1 MLHNFRTFSSVSSKE
16 VKLPFQ
22 IKNVHEEVRRW
33 HENTITRKNLE
44 SVLISF

>member
-33 HENTITRKNLE
+33 HENTTGKNLE